1 LGEKRKWRKGG
12 FKAAKRKR
20 GEKGRLASWVL
31 GKSEA
36 MDGVGCSESII
47 DIHNADSRGAGV
59 EHTEKS
65 GESLKVKPIADGSG
79 DSDER
84 VA

>member
-1 LGEKRKWRKGG
+1 
-12 FKAAKRKR
+12 
-20 GEKGRLASWVL
+20 VL

-36 MDGVGCSESII
+36 MDGIGCAESII
-47 DIHNADSRGAGV
+47 DIHNGDSRGAGV
-59 EHTEKS
+59 EHAEKG
-65 GESLKVKPIADGSG
+65 GESLKVGAVPDGSG

>member
-1 LGEKRKWRKGG
+1 MR
-12 FKAAKRKR
+12 RKR
-20 GEKGRLASWVL
+20 GEREGLAFWVL

-36 MDGVGCSESII
+36 MDSVGCAEPII
-47 DIHNADSRGAGV
+47 DIHNGNSRGAGV

-65 GESLKVKPIADGSG
+65 GEPLKVGAIADGSG

-84 VA
+84 VT